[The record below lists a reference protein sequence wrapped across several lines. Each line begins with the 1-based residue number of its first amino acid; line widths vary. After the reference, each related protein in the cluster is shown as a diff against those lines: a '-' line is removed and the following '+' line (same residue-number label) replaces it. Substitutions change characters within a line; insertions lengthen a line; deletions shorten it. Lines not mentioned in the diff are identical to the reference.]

1 MTSRELLI
9 NGAEQL
15 GIILTIEQVN
25 SLFIYLAELKKWNH
39 KMNLTAIRGERDIII
54 KHVLDS
60 LSYLRGFAPSP
71 EQRLLDIGSGA
82 GFPAI
87 PIKITHP
94 EIEVVLVE
102 SIRKKAGFLRHVIRT
117 MRLANIEVVDKR
129 IEELSK
135 KYHEAFDIV
144 TARAFAE
151 MKSVISAGLPYLKSD
166 GLFVLSRGPNEI
178 ISNQDLEGS
187 SVVLQKRMAFSLP
200 HSDYQRVIWV
210 LKKRS

>member
-1 MTSRELLI
+1 
-9 NGAEQL
+9 
-15 GIILTIEQVN
+15 
-25 SLFIYLAELKKWNH
+25 
-39 KMNLTAIRGERDIII
+39 
-54 KHVLDS
+54 
-60 LSYLRGFAPSP
+60 
-71 EQRLLDIGSGA
+71 
-82 GFPAI
+82 
-87 PIKITHP
+87 
-94 EIEVVLVE
+94 
-102 SIRKKAGFLRHVIRT
+102 